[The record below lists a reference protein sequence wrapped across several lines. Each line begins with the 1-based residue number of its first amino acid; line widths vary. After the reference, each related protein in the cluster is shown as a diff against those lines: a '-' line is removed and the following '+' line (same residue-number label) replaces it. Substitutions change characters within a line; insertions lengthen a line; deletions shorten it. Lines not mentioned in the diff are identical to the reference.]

1 MPNDAS
7 LTGKG
12 RDILLP
18 KHGNPFKKTDSAEST
33 SAIITADEPSEV
45 SPADLAARF
54 PSAHS
59 DRNVLPT
66 TTNVARD
73 LAPSDVANLF
83 ASSGAAASSSATIKS
98 TAAAPT
104 AATPGSEPIH
114 RSQSMG
120 ATEDPNTK
128 VFDGSW
134 LQAPSMITATGAEE
148 ALPAHDAEDE
158 IPLVG
163 ILTPEKPA
171 ASPQPAKPPV
181 AATPSSSPSIRRPT
195 TIMPFTP
202 SMTPSTSQPKPVES
216 KPSTASPT
224 PSLAERLTP
233 PPATASAPA
242 KPADTPAKPADA
254 GFKPAN
260 PFASAEAKPPSAPTP
275 VSPPAGADASGAV
288 VNFAAGSS
296 PSQPVAA
303 SPSAS
308 MARLSFSALSDPFSS
323 GSSHLEGS
331 GLVAPPVA
339 EQEAM
344 IKFLITDERVDEL
357 WRRIDV
363 AEKRA
368 VGDNN
373 LGSGERREALD
384 NIRGARNLLLGG
396 KQNYEDALRY
406 VVEVESDLTQ
416 ATRLKS
422 WSLSYGVILL
432 FYNIAWLAALAV
444 LLTYSK
450 QAATMFAGSG
460 VDQTFFITIL
470 CGGLGGV
477 SGALRSMWV
486 HIAKDRDF
494 DPQHLMWYL
503 INPILGAVLAIF
515 AYWVAQLGLVTMSG
529 GTGAGATGNGVFV
542 LYVLG
547 WLVGFQQNVA
557 YQLVEQAVKMIF
569 KREDTTKPQ
578 SGATAKPPSS
588 TPEVKPTK

>member
-18 KHGNPFKKTDSAEST
+18 KHGNPFKKTDSVESAA
-33 SAIITADEPSEV
+33 AITTADEPLEV

-54 PSAHS
+54 PSAHD
-59 DRNVLPT
+59 DRNILPT
-66 TTNVARD
+66 TTNAARD
-73 LAPSDVANLF
+73 LAPGDVATLF
-83 ASSGAAASSSATIKS
+83 ASSGDAVWSAASSSATIKS

-104 AATPGSEPIH
+104 AASPESEPVH

-128 VFDGSW
+128 VFDNSW
-134 LQAPSMITATGAEE
+134 LQAPPMITATGSEE
-148 ALPAHDAEDE
+148 AMPAHDAEDE

-171 ASPQPAKPPV
+171 APPQAAAAPV
-181 AATPSSSPSIRRPT
+181 SATPSSSPSIRRPT

-216 KPSTASPT
+216 KPTTSPA

-233 PPATASAPA
+233 PPAAVSAPA
-242 KPADTPAKPADA
+242 KPAEAKPADA
-254 GFKPAN
+254 GFKPVN
-260 PFASAEAKPPSAPTP
+260 PFASADAKPPVATTNTGD
-275 VSPPAGADASGAV
+275 VL

-296 PSQPVAA
+296 PSQPATSSPAA
-303 SPSAS
+303 PMS
-308 MARLSFSALSDPFSS
+308 RLSVSALSDPLAPGTSVVM
-323 GSSHLEGS
+323 S
-331 GLVAPPVA
+331 GLPTPPVV

-344 IKFLITDERVDEL
+344 IKFLITDQRVDAL
-357 WRRIDV
+357 WVRIEEV
-363 AEKRA
+363 EKRA

-373 LGSGERREALD
+373 LGAGDRRKALD
-384 NIRGARNLLLGG
+384 NIRNARNLLLGG

-406 VVEVESDLTQ
+406 VVEVESDMIQ

-422 WSLSYGVILL
+422 WSTSYGGLL
-432 FYNIAWLAALAV
+432 LVYNLFWLVALGV
-444 LLTYSK
+444 GLTYSK
-450 QAATMFAGSG
+450 QVATFFAGTG
-460 VDQTFFITIL
+460 VDQVFFITIL

-494 DPQHLMWYL
+494 DPQFLMWYI
-503 INPILGAVLAIF
+503 INPILGTVLAIF
-515 AYWVAQLGLVTMSG
+515 GYWVAQLGLVAVT
-529 GTGAGATGNGVFV
+529 GTGTTGTGVFV
-542 LYVLG
+542 FYVLG

-557 YQLVEQAVKMIF
+557 YQLVEQAIKMF
-569 KREDTTKPQ
+569 KRDEPAKSQDAPT
-578 SGATAKPPSS
+578 KPPS
-588 TPEVKPTK
+588 TAAEIKPKS

>member
-18 KHGNPFKKTDSAEST
+18 KHGNPFKKTGSAEPT
-33 SAIITADEPSEV
+33 SAITTANEPSEI

-59 DRNVLPT
+59 DRNILPT
-66 TTNVARD
+66 SSSAARD
-73 LAPSDVANLF
+73 LAPSDVAKLF
-83 ASSGAAASSSATIKS
+83 GSSGAAVSSSATIKS
-98 TAAAPT
+98 TAAAPVT
-104 AATPGSEPIH
+104 ASPGSEPIH

-128 VFDGSW
+128 VFDSSW
-134 LQAPSMITATGAEE
+134 LQAPPMITATGAEE
-148 ALPAHDAEDE
+148 ALPANDAEDE

-171 ASPQPAKPPV
+171 APPQPAKPPV

-216 KPSTASPT
+216 KPSTASPA

-233 PPATASAPA
+233 PPA

-275 VSPPAGADASGAV
+275 ASPLAGADASGAL

-296 PSQPVAA
+296 PSQPATT

-308 MARLSFSALSDPFSS
+308 MARLSFSALSDPLASRSS
-323 GSSHLEGS
+323 RIDGS
-331 GLVAPPVA
+331 GLVTPPVV

-357 WRRIDV
+357 WRRIDA

-422 WSLSYGVILL
+422 WSLTYGVMLL
-432 FYNIAWLAALAV
+432 FYNIAWLAALGV
-444 LLTYSK
+444 LLTYAK
-450 QAATMFAGSG
+450 QVVTMFAGSG
-460 VDQTFFITIL
+460 VDQTFFITVL

-494 DPQHLMWYL
+494 DPQFLMWYL

-529 GTGAGATGNGVFV
+529 GTGTGATGNGVFV

-557 YQLVEQAVKMIF
+557 YQLVEQAIKMIF
-569 KREDTTKPQ
+569 KRDETSKTQ
-578 SGATAKPPSS
+578 AGAAAMPPSS
-588 TPEVKPTK
+588 TPEVKPKA

>member
-54 PSAHS
+54 PSAHN
-59 DRNVLPT
+59 DRNILPT
-66 TTNVARD
+66 SSKAARD
-73 LAPSDVANLF
+73 LAPSDVATLF
-83 ASSGAAASSSATIKS
+83 GSSGAAASSSATIKS
-98 TAAAPT
+98 TAAAP
-104 AATPGSEPIH
+104 AAASGSEPIH
-114 RSQSMG
+114 RSKSMG

-128 VFDGSW
+128 VFDSSW
-134 LQAPSMITATGAEE
+134 LQAPSMITATGSEE

-171 ASPQPAKPPV
+171 APPQPAAAPV
-181 AATPSSSPSIRRPT
+181 TATPSSSPSIRRPT

-216 KPSTASPT
+216 KPSTVSPA

-233 PPATASAPA
+233 PPAASAPA
-242 KPADTPAKPADA
+242 RPAEAPAKPADA
-254 GFKPAN
+254 GFKPVN
-260 PFASAEAKPPSAPTP
+260 PFASAETKPPSAPTP
-275 VSPPAGADASGAV
+275 VSPPLAGADASGAL

-296 PSQPVAA
+296 PSQPVSS

-308 MARLSFSALSDPFSS
+308 MARLSFSALSDPLAA
-323 GSSHLEGS
+323 GSSYVDGS
-331 GLVAPPVA
+331 GLVTPPVV

-357 WRRIDV
+357 WRRIDA

-422 WSLSYGVILL
+422 WSLTYGVMLL
-432 FYNIAWLAALAV
+432 FYNIAWLAALGV
-444 LLTYSK
+444 LLTYSS
-450 QAATMFAGSG
+450 QVTTMFAGSG
-460 VDQTFFITIL
+460 VDQVFFITVL

-494 DPQHLMWYL
+494 DPQFLMWYL

-515 AYWVAQLGLVTMSG
+515 AFWVAQLGLVTMSG

-557 YQLVEQAVKMIF
+557 YQLVEQAIKMIF
-569 KREDTTKPQ
+569 KRDETTKPPA
-578 SGATAKPPSS
+578 GATAKPPST
-588 TPEVKPTK
+588 TPEVKPKA

>member
-1 MPNDAS
+1 MPNEAS

-18 KHGNPFKKTDSAEST
+18 KHGNPFKKTDSPESAA
-33 SAIITADEPSEV
+33 AITTDEPLEV

-54 PSAHS
+54 PSAHD
-59 DRNVLPT
+59 DRNILPT
-66 TTNVARD
+66 TANAARD
-73 LAPSDVANLF
+73 LAPADVATLF

-98 TAAAPT
+98 TAPAPT
-104 AATPGSEPIH
+104 TASPESEPVH

-120 ATEDPNTK
+120 TTEDPNTK
-128 VFDGSW
+128 VFDSSW
-134 LQAPSMITATGAEE
+134 LQAPPMITATGFEE
-148 ALPAHDAEDE
+148 AMPAHDAEDE

-171 ASPQPAKPPV
+171 APPQAAAAPV
-181 AATPSSSPSIRRPT
+181 AASPSSPSIRRPT

-216 KPSTASPT
+216 KPSA

-233 PPATASAPA
+233 PPAVVSAPA
-242 KPADTPAKPADA
+242 KPAEAKPADA

-260 PFASAEAKPPSAPTP
+260 PFATSEAKPPTAPA
-275 VSPPAGADASGAV
+275 SPPAAMDAGGALID
-288 VNFAAGSS
+288 FAAGSS
-296 PSQPVAA
+296 PSQPSSS
-303 SPSAS
+303 SPSLS
-308 MARLSFSALSDPFSS
+308 MSRLSFSALSDPLAASAS
-323 GSSHLEGS
+323 QINSALPT
-331 GLVAPPVA
+331 PPVV

-357 WRRIDV
+357 WRRIDA

-422 WSLSYGVILL
+422 WSLSYGVMLL
-432 FYNIAWLAALAV
+432 AYNIAWLVGLGV

-450 QAATMFAGSG
+450 QVTTVFAGSG
-460 VDQTFFITIL
+460 VDQTFFITVL

-515 AYWVAQLGLVTMSG
+515 AFWVAQLGLVTMSG
-529 GTGAGATGNGVFV
+529 GTGSGATGNGVFV

-557 YQLVEQAVKMIF
+557 YQLVEQAIKMIF
-569 KREDTTKPQ
+569 KREDSTKTQ
-578 SGATAKPPSS
+578 AGASEKPPSTS
-588 TPEVKPTK
+588 PEVKPIK

>member
-1 MPNDAS
+1 MPNEAS

-18 KHGNPFKKTDSAEST
+18 KHGNPFKKTDSPESSAAITTAAE
-33 SAIITADEPSEV
+33 PLEV

-66 TTNVARD
+66 TANAARD
-73 LAPSDVANLF
+73 LAPADVATLF

-104 AATPGSEPIH
+104 AASPESEPIH
-114 RSQSMG
+114 RSQTMG
-120 ATEDPNTK
+120 ATADPNTK
-128 VFDGSW
+128 VFDSSW
-134 LQAPSMITATGAEE
+134 LQAPPMITATGAEE
-148 ALPAHDAEDE
+148 AMPANDAEDE

-171 ASPQPAKPPV
+171 APPPAAAAPV
-181 AATPSSSPSIRRPT
+181 AASPLSPSIRRPT

-216 KPSTASPT
+216 KPTTSPA

-233 PPATASAPA
+233 PPAAVSAPA
-242 KPADTPAKPADA
+242 KSAEAKSADA
-254 GFKPAN
+254 GFKPVN
-260 PFASAEAKPPSAPTP
+260 PFAYADAKPPSAPA
-275 VSPPAGADASGAV
+275 SPPAAMDAGGALID
-288 VNFAAGSS
+288 FAAGSA
-296 PSQPVAA
+296 PSQPVVS
-303 SPSAS
+303 SPSLS
-308 MARLSFSALSDPFSS
+308 MSRISFSALSDPMATK
-323 GSSHLEGS
+323 SHLVGS
-331 GLVAPPVA
+331 GLPTPPVA

-344 IKFLITDERVDEL
+344 LKFLITDERVDEL
-357 WRRIDV
+357 WRRIEAV
-363 AEKRA
+363 EKRA

-373 LGSGERREALD
+373 LGSDERHEALQ

-396 KQNYEDALRY
+396 RQNYEDAMRY
-406 VVEVESDLTQ
+406 VVEVESDMTQ

-422 WSLSYGVILL
+422 WSLSYGVMLL
-432 FYNIAWLAALAV
+432 IYNLVWLIGLGV

-450 QAATMFAGSG
+450 QVTIAFAGTG

-477 SGALRSMWV
+477 TGALRSMWV
-486 HIAKDRDF
+486 HIAKERNF

-515 AYWVAQLGLVTMSG
+515 AFWVAQLGLVTMSG
-529 GTGAGATGNGVFV
+529 GTGSGATGNGVFV

-569 KREDTTKPQ
+569 KR
-578 SGATAKPPSS
+578 
-588 TPEVKPTK
+588 

>member
-18 KHGNPFKKTDSAEST
+18 KHGNPFKKTDSPESP
-33 SAIITADEPSEV
+33 SAITTTDEPLEV

-54 PSAHS
+54 PSAHD
-59 DRNVLPT
+59 DRNILPT
-66 TTNVARD
+66 SSNATRD
-73 LAPSDVANLF
+73 LAPSDVATLF

-98 TAAAPT
+98 TAAAE
-104 AATPGSEPIH
+104 SEPVH
-114 RSQSMG
+114 RSQTMG

-128 VFDGSW
+128 VFDSSW
-134 LQAPSMITATGAEE
+134 LQAPPMITATGSEE
-148 ALPAHDAEDE
+148 AMPAHDAEDE

-163 ILTPEKPA
+163 ILTPQKPVA
-171 ASPQPAKPPV
+171 VPQPTTAPV
-181 AATPSSSPSIRRPT
+181 AVTPSSSPLIRRPT

-216 KPSTASPT
+216 KPTT

-233 PPATASAPA
+233 PPAAVSAPA
-242 KPADTPAKPADA
+242 KPAEAKPADA
-254 GFKPAN
+254 GFKPVN
-260 PFASAEAKPPSAPTP
+260 PFASTEAKPPSAPAP
-275 VSPPAGADASGAV
+275 VSPPAGMDAGGALV
-288 VNFAAGSS
+288 DFAAGSS
-296 PSQPVAA
+296 PSQPSAA
-303 SPSAS
+303 SPSLS
-308 MARLSFSALSDPFSS
+308 MSRLSFSALSDPFSAS
-323 GSSHLEGS
+323 ASHISSALPT
-331 GLVAPPVA
+331 PPVE

-344 IKFLITDERVDEL
+344 IKFLITDERVDAL
-357 WRRIDV
+357 WNRIDE
-363 AEKRA
+363 AERRA

-373 LGSGERREALD
+373 LGSADRRDALD

-416 ATRLKS
+416 ATRLKN
-422 WSLSYGVILL
+422 WSLIYGVPLL
-432 FYNIAWLAALAV
+432 IYNIAWLAGLGV
-444 LLTYSK
+444 LLTYAK
-450 QAATMFAGSG
+450 QVTTAFAGTG
-460 VDQTFFITIL
+460 VDQVFFITVL

-515 AYWVAQLGLVTMSG
+515 AFWVAQLGLVTMS

-557 YQLVEQAVKMIF
+557 YQLVEQAIKTIF
-569 KREDTTKPQ
+569 KRDDSSKPQ
-578 SGATAKPPSS
+578 AGASDKPPSVS
-588 TPEVKPTK
+588 PEVKPIK

>member
-18 KHGNPFKKTDSAEST
+18 KHGNPFKKTGSAEPT
-33 SAIITADEPSEV
+33 SAITTANEPSEI

-59 DRNVLPT
+59 DRNILPT
-66 TTNVARD
+66 SSSAARD
-73 LAPSDVANLF
+73 LAPSDVAKLF
-83 ASSGAAASSSATIKS
+83 GSSGAAASSSATIKS
-98 TAAAPT
+98 TAAAP
-104 AATPGSEPIH
+104 AAASPGSEPIH

-128 VFDGSW
+128 VFDSSW
-134 LQAPSMITATGAEE
+134 LQAPPMITATGAEE
-148 ALPAHDAEDE
+148 ALPANDAEDE

-171 ASPQPAKPPV
+171 APPQPAKPPV

-216 KPSTASPT
+216 KPSTASPA

-233 PPATASAPA
+233 PPA

-275 VSPPAGADASGAV
+275 AAPLAGADASGAL

-296 PSQPVAA
+296 PSQPVTT

-308 MARLSFSALSDPFSS
+308 MARLSFSALSDPLASS
-323 GSSHLEGS
+323 SSRIDGS
-331 GLVAPPVA
+331 GLVTPPVV

-357 WRRIDV
+357 WRRIEA

-422 WSLSYGVILL
+422 WSLSYGVLVFLYNMVWLGALVYL
-432 FYNIAWLAALAV
+432 FISTNAIILAAQVEA
-444 LLTYSK
+444 S
-450 QAATMFAGSG
+450 
-460 VDQTFFITIL
+460 FFITIL
-470 CGGLGGV
+470 SGGLGGICG
-477 SGALRSMWV
+477 SLRSMWV

-494 DPQHLMWYL
+494 DPQHLWWYI
-503 INPILGAVLAIF
+503 INPILGALLAVF
-515 AYWVAQLGLVTMSG
+515 AYVVAQVGVIGVLGSG
-529 GTGAGATGNGVFV
+529 SGVFV
-542 LYVLG
+542 LYALG

-557 YQLVEQAVKMIF
+557 YQLVEQTIKFFF
-569 KREDTTKPQ
+569 KRDETSKTQ
-578 SGATAKPPSS
+578 AGAAAMPPSS
-588 TPEVKPTK
+588 TPEVKPKA

>member
-7 LTGKG
+7 LAGKG

-18 KHGNPFKKTDSAEST
+18 KHGNPFKKTDSTESA
-33 SAIITADEPSEV
+33 SANMPTVEPLEV

-54 PSAHS
+54 PSAHN

-66 TTNVARD
+66 FSNAVRD
-73 LAPSDVANLF
+73 LAPSDVATLF
-83 ASSGAAASSSATIKS
+83 ATSGAAASSSATIKS
-98 TAAAPT
+98 TASASAQPMT
-104 AATPGSEPIH
+104 ASPGSEPIH

-134 LQAPSMITATGAEE
+134 LQAPPMITATGAEE

-163 ILTPEKPA
+163 ILTPDKPA
-171 ASPQPAKPPV
+171 APPQPATAPV
-181 AATPSSSPSIRRPT
+181 SATPSSSPSIRRPA

-216 KPSTASPT
+216 RPSTATPKPT
-224 PSLAERLTP
+224 LAERLTP
-233 PPATASAPA
+233 PS
-242 KPADTPAKPADA
+242 AKPADA
-254 GFKPAN
+254 GFKPTN
-260 PFASAEAKPPSAPTP
+260 PFASADAKPPSAP
-275 VSPPAGADASGAV
+275 VSPPAGSDSDKALVD
-288 VNFAAGSS
+288 FAAGSS
-296 PSQPVAA
+296 PSEPTTS
-303 SPSAS
+303 SPSLS
-308 MARLSFSALSDPFSS
+308 MSRLSFSALSDSLATT
-323 GSSHLEGS
+323 SHLAGS
-331 GLVAPPVA
+331 GLPMPPVV

-357 WRRIDV
+357 WRRIEAV
-363 AEKRA
+363 EKR
-368 VGDNN
+368 VVDDNY
-373 LGSGERREALD
+373 LGSGVRRGSLD

-422 WSLSYGVILL
+422 WSLSYGVMLL
-432 FYNIAWLAALAV
+432 FYNVAWLVALGV

-450 QAATMFAGSG
+450 QATTMFAGSG

-494 DPQHLMWYL
+494 DPQFLIWYL

-515 AYWVAQLGLVTMSG
+515 AFWVAQLGLVAVT
-529 GTGAGATGNGVFV
+529 GTGTSGSGVFV
-542 LYVLG
+542 FYVLG

-557 YQLVEQAVKMIF
+557 YQLVEQAIKMFF
-569 KREDTTKPQ
+569 KRED
-578 SGATAKPPSS
+578 SGKALPAGASSEPSS
-588 TPEVKPTK
+588 IPTTPEVKSKS